1 MIPEYAKGM
10 QPDDMPD
17 TLARELAAV
26 FGVEMTL
33 RLLEAQGGV
42 TAYFPKV
49 SCLPEGCQRRRVE
62 GVRIEDL
69 PTSIMKELAEQ
80 FGIEQAIAFVK
91 FFDGAV
97 VYLPKL
103 SSTLSACRN
112 RKIVEEYFQGENT
125 RTLCRKYGVTQSYI
139 MRLVAAS
146 EKRRI
151 TQ

>member
-17 TLARELAAV
+17 TLARELAEV

-49 SCLPEGCQRRRVE
+49 SCQPEGSQRRRVE

-80 FGIEQAIAFVK
+80 FGIEHAIAVVK

-103 SSTLSACRN
+103 RSTLSA
-112 RKIVEEYFQGENT
+112 
-125 RTLCRKYGVTQSYI
+125 
-139 MRLVAAS
+139 
-146 EKRRI
+146 
-151 TQ
+151 

>member
-17 TLARELAAV
+17 TLAKELAEV
-26 FGVEMTL
+26 FGVEKTL
-33 RLLEAQGGV
+33 KLLEAQGGV

-49 SCLPEGCQRRRVE
+49 SCLPDGCQRKHVE
-62 GVRIEDL
+62 GVQIDDL
-69 PTSIMKELAEQ
+69 PTNIMRELAEQ
-80 FGIEQAIAFVK
+80 FGIEQAVAFVK
-91 FFDGAV
+91 FFDGV
-97 VYLPKL
+97 TIYIPKL
-103 SSTLSACRN
+103 SNTLSVYRN
-112 RKIVEEYFQGENT
+112 KKIVEEYFQGENT

-146 EKRRI
+146 EKRRS

>member
-17 TLARELAAV
+17 TLAKELAEV

-33 RLLEAQGGV
+33 KLLEAQGGV
-42 TAYFPKV
+42 AVYFPKV
-49 SCLPEGCQRRRVE
+49 SCLPEGCQRKKIE
-62 GVRIEDL
+62 GVRIGDL
-69 PTSIMKELAEQ
+69 PTNIMRELAEQ
-80 FGIEQAIAFVK
+80 FGIEQAVAFDK
-91 FFDGAV
+91 FFDGATI
-97 VYLPKL
+97 YIPKL
-103 SSTLSACRN
+103 SSTLSVYRN
-112 RKIVEEYFQGENT
+112 KKIVEEYFQGENT